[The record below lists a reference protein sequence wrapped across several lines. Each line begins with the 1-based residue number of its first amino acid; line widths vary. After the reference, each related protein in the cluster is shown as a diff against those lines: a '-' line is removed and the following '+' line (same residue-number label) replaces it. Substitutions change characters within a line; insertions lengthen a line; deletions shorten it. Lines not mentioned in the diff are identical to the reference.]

1 MMIIVFALHLI
12 FDGGFFFEMLW
23 LLQDLINWVQREHF
37 LFHCDTLDHLKF
49 LFPSPTADLERALI
63 HSACLAEV
71 FRHHL
76 SLRLLLDFITGR
88 EKKKA
93 VLFGLQ
99 HRTVVSWGCWINGY
113 WSLESAP
120 LFSSSLG
127 HLLRPQWARQLIFHM
142 KYRPWLGHY
151 SQVDLLKYKYNIWRI
166 SSVKEKKFGF
176 FIRSC
181 LYAAFNYAVA
191 RRAHCPVLSVRT
203 LA

>member
-1 MMIIVFALHLI
+1 MVLFV
-12 FDGGFFFEMLW
+12 GMLR
-23 LLQDLINWVQREHF
+23 LLQDLINWFQREHF
-37 LFHCDTLDHLKF
+37 YFYSDTLNHLKF

-76 SLRLLLDFITGR
+76 SLLLLLDFITGR
-88 EKKKA
+88 EKKA
-93 VLFGLQ
+93 VLFGLR
-99 HRTVVSWGCWINGY
+99 HHTVVSWGCWINGY

-151 SQVDLLKYKYNIWRI
+151 SQELIYSNTI
-166 SSVKEKKFGF
+166 
-176 FIRSC
+176 
-181 LYAAFNYAVA
+181 
-191 RRAHCPVLSVRT
+191 
-203 LA
+203 